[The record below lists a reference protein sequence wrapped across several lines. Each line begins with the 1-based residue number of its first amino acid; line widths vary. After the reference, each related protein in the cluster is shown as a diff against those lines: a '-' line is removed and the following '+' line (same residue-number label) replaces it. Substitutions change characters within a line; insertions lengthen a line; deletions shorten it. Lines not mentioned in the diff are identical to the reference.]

1 MNGLNLIHLIIIT
14 WNSVIKIKEDKKN
27 LVPSVVHVDGSCRVQ
42 IVSNQ
47 TNLLFYKLIKKFY
60 DLTKVPILLNTSFN
74 ENEPIVCNIQDAYNC
89 FRRTDMDLL
98 ILNNFI
104 LLKK

>member
-1 MNGLNLIHLIIIT
+1 ME
-14 WNSVIKIKEDKKN
+14 SVIKIKEDKKY
-27 LVPSVVHVDGSCRVQ
+27 LVPSVVHIDGSCRVQ
-42 IVSNQ
+42 IVSHE

-74 ENEPIVCNIQDAYNC
+74 ENEPIVCNIQEAYNC
-89 FRRTDMDLL
+89 FIRTDMDIL

-104 LLKK
+104 LIKK